1 MQEPKSR
8 LQGREP
14 AWVITFYPGVLSD
27 GDVSDLVRF
36 LEACRNSREVH
47 SMTRTGEN
55 KRVLERFFAA
65 MSAGDVEA
73 IVNSYAEDGKLH
85 TMGRTL
91 ISGVF
96 DRSQIAG
103 AAGRIFE
110 IFPDGIRFTIHT
122 MTAEEDRVAIE
133 AESFGRHVSG
143 QHYNNKYH
151 FLARLRD
158 GKIVS
163 FKEYCDT
170 EHITD
175 VICGGVRRDGGAA

>member
-1 MQEPKSR
+1 MAK
-8 LQGREP
+8 GRIE
-14 AWVITFYPGVLSD
+14 
-27 GDVSDLVRF
+27 
-36 LEACRNSREVH
+36 
-47 SMTRTGEN
+47 EN
-55 KRVLERFFAA
+55 KRVIERFFGA
-65 MSAGDVEA
+65 MSRGDVEA
-73 IVNSYAEDGKLH
+73 IVDAYAQDGTLQ
-85 TMGRTL
+85 TMGGTL

-96 DRSQIAG
+96 DRSHIAE

-110 IFPDGIRFTIHT
+110 IFPDGIRFTIHA

-133 AESFGRHVSG
+133 AESLGRHVSG
-143 QHYNNKYH
+143 KQYNNRYH

-175 VICGGVRRDGGAA
+175 VICGGVRR